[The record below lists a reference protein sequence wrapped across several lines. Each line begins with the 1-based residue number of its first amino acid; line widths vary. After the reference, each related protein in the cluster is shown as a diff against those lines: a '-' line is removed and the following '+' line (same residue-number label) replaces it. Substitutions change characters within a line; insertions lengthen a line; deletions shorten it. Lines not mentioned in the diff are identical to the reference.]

1 MAKRKKEEGEKKD
14 LAPKKIEYESLR
26 DAEKSNGLTAQ
37 AIYLAIKKGELT
49 AEKKLIGGKTRWC
62 PKQVDIDAYL
72 ASTNCCEKRKIHGEY
87 IFNIKEGRW
96 SVLHAHKIIHK
107 ALGYYP
113 LHHLYYLIRR
123 GELRAS
129 YIGAT
134 IVLNSK
140 DVYELIENERSEMQK
155 ASG

>member
-26 DAEKSNGLTAQ
+26 DAEKSNLSARASVGA
-37 AIYLAIKKGELT
+37 G
-49 AEKKLIGGKTRWC
+49 EKKLIGGKTRWC